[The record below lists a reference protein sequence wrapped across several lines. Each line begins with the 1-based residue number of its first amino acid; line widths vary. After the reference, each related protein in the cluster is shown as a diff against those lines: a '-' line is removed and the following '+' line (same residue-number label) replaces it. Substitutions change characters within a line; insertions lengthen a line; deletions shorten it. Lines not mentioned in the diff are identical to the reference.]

1 MFISLSL
8 YRYFSL
14 SLFIYLCLCLTPSLY
29 LVVWFFGYIFMLF
42 RLPVE
47 RLLLLC
53 FPRRIPRVFH
63 LPMRRRRVVPKIVYC
78 VCSAF
83 FSFFFWALPS
93 QSPVN
98 RITELGLQAHK
109 HACKFQGLSTSLSI
123 CLSACLCLIYC
134 FQAIFISMYFSRKRI
149 ALSVR
154 LCPCFVCM
162 FQA

>member
-8 YRYFSL
+8 FRYFSL
-14 SLFIYLCLCLTPSLY
+14 SLHLSVSLSHSFS
-29 LVVWFFGYIFMLF
+29 LSCCVVI
-42 RLPVE
+42 RLYFYAISFACRAAFAFVLPTAH
-47 RLLLLC
+47 
-53 FPRRIPRVFH
+53 FPRVFH

-109 HACKFQGLSTSLSI
+109 HACKFQGLSI